1 MDCVSTW
8 AEQHNCVVVL
18 DAESVPEGFTDMVN
32 FLNATSLK
40 YALTV
45 NPTIFASYIKQ
56 FWLTAKI
63 KTMNGEIYVSA
74 LVDGQKVRVTE
85 SFIRETLL
93 LDDETETTC
102 LANSAIFAG
111 LKDLG
116 YEGKHSNLKFQ
127 KALLCPQ
134 YKFLVH
140 LLLHCL
146 SPKTSGWHEFSATI
160 ASAMVC
166 LSKGQPFNF
175 SRMILERMFKSVKES
190 GTYLLYPRFIQLFIQ
205 NQLTKFRGHAATYDA
220 TKLV

>member
-1 MDCVSTW
+1 MNCVRTW
-8 AEQHNCVVVL
+8 AEQHNSVVVL
-18 DAESVPEGFTDMVN
+18 DAELVPEGFTDMVKC
-32 FLNATSLK
+32 LNATSLR

-45 NPTIFASYIKQ
+45 NPTIFVSYIKQ

-63 KTMNGEIYVSA
+63 KTMNGEKYVSA

-93 LDDETETTC
+93 LNDETETTC
-102 LANSAIFAG
+102 LSNSAIFAG
-111 LKDLG
+111 LKYLG
-116 YEGKHSNLKFQ
+116 YEGKHTNLKFQ

-146 SPKTSGWHEFSATI
+146 SPKTSGWHEFSTTI

-166 LSKGQPFNF
+166 LSKG
-175 SRMILERMFKSVKES
+175 
-190 GTYLLYPRFIQLFIQ
+190 
-205 NQLTKFRGHAATYDA
+205 
-220 TKLV
+220 